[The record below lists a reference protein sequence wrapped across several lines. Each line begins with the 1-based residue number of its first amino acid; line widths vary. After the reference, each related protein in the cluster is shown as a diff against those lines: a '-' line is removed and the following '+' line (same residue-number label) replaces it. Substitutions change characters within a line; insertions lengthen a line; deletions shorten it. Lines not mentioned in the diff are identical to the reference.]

1 MRLDRSSTDWSNTCF
16 STSLSDFWRLQHQW
30 ASCKFDMSDGCPPL
44 AIGIMWSIQADSGCG
59 YLSVKSTGL
68 PHIPHTV
75 CVAYIRF
82 LFARNCCW
90 WAPLRSGLSI
100 GKGFTPSGSKFQRG
114 VQKDTPPESGVP
126 LRKFTG
132 GVSKQKSG
140 AAHKV
145 MPSVAAR
152 DLRPVNHMKG
162 DSSKKSKSVLSY
174 CPQFKL

>member
-1 MRLDRSSTDWSNTCF
+1 MAIAAPVSKLQIRYVRRVPALGYRDNVVYAGGQRVRIFERKINRSAAYSAHGLRGVYPFLVRAELLLMSAAAVGSFDRQGVHSF
-16 STSLSDFWRLQHQW
+16 
-30 ASCKFDMSDGCPPL
+30 G
-44 AIGIMWSIQADSGCG
+44 
-59 YLSVKSTGL
+59 VKISE
-68 PHIPHTV
+68 
-75 CVAYIRF
+75 R
-82 LFARNCCW
+82 
-90 WAPLRSGLSI
+90 
-100 GKGFTPSGSKFQRG
+100 

-126 LRKFTG
+126 LRKFIG
-132 GVSKQKSG
+132 GSEANG